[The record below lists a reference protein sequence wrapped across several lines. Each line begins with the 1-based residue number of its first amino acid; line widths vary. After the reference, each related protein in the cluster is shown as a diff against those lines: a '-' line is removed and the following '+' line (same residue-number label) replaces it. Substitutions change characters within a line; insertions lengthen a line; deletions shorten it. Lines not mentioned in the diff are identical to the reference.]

1 MHSLAAAFRDALP
14 ESPSHFAEQNASP
27 LSKGAFCG
35 LHRAIK
41 AQKQKIFHT
50 ISNMKNAAICFC
62 SSLFFGL
69 WQYSQ
74 SNPVVFWYIRR

>member
-41 AQKQKIFHT
+41 TQKRKIFHT
-50 ISNMKNAAICFC
+50 ISNMRNVEFSFCFT
-62 SSLFFGL
+62 LFFGL

-74 SNPVVFWYIRR
+74 RIPVVFWYIRR